1 MPDVPTDGAYTSD
14 DEPATTGSIVGA
26 RQRWR
31 GGGRRPRGFPR
42 PPAVAVPEAWGASV
56 FLTHTAW
63 YVCCALIPGQADSE
77 IKEAFSLFDKKGS
90 GTILSENLGDLLR
103 ALGQNPTQ
111 AEVASLASS
120 APAESTC
127 VVR

>member
-1 MPDVPTDGAYTSD
+1 MEGRWSTPTWVST
-14 DEPATTGSIVGA
+14 
-26 RQRWR
+26 
-31 GGGRRPRGFPR
+31 

-77 IKEAFSLFDKKGS
+77 IKEAFSFFDKKGS

-127 VVR
+127 VVLMRQSISLPSRTF

>member
-1 MPDVPTDGAYTSD
+1 MVDAH
-14 DEPATTGSIVGA
+14 VGFHA
-26 RQRWR
+26 P
-31 GGGRRPRGFPR
+31 GGRCARGVGRECFSDPHGMVR
-42 PPAVAVPEAWGASV
+42 V
-56 FLTHTAW
+56 LR
-63 YVCCALIPGQADSE
+63 ADTWAGGFRNQG
-77 IKEAFSLFDKKGS
+77 AFSLFDKKGS

-127 VVR
+127 VVLMRQSISLRSPTS

>member
-1 MPDVPTDGAYTSD
+1 MEGRWSTPTWVST
-14 DEPATTGSIVGA
+14 
-26 RQRWR
+26 
-31 GGGRRPRGFPR
+31 
-42 PPAVAVPEAWGASV
+42 PPGLAVPEAWGASV
-56 FLTHTAW
+56 FLTYTAW

-127 VVR
+127 VVLMRQSISLHSPTS

>member
-1 MPDVPTDGAYTSD
+1 MFF
-14 DEPATTGSIVGA
+14 
-26 RQRWR
+26 RL
-31 GGGRRPRGFPR
+31 RR
-42 PPAVAVPEAWGASV
+42 
-56 FLTHTAW
+56 TW

-111 AEVASLASS
+111 AEVASLAAS

-127 VVR
+127 VVLMRQSTTLRSPTF

>member
-1 MPDVPTDGAYTSD
+1 MEWRWSTPTWVST
-14 DEPATTGSIVGA
+14 
-26 RQRWR
+26 
-31 GGGRRPRGFPR
+31 
-42 PPAVAVPEAWGASV
+42 PPGLAVPEAWGASV

-127 VVR
+127 VVLTRQSISLRSPTS